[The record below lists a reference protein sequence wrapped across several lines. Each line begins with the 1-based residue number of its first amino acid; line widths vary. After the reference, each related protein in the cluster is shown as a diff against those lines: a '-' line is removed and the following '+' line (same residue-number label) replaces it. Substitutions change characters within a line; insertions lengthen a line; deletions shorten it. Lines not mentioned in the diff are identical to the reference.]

1 MKCAKL
7 ISKQVSVEYRP
18 DIREGKKPPVMQQL
32 KLHKV
37 LQVFNLLHGSLSVTY
52 RVSNHAEV
60 HQRRFIRVQPW

>member
-32 KLHKV
+32 KLHQV
-37 LQVFNLLHGSLSVTY
+37 LQILDLFNSGLGITY
-52 RVSNHAEV
+52 RISNHAEV
-60 HQRRFIRVQPW
+60 HQRRFIRVQSW